1 MAAGTLTTTGTLAT
15 NGTHLATIDRPATRV
30 LQATGGH
37 MTTTRRFTTL
47 VTEDVS
53 IAAAFV
59 REGECVA
66 FPTETVY
73 GLGADATLPGAVAR
87 IFEAKGRP
95 GDNPLIVHVADV
107 SLVETVASNVP
118 RVAQLI
124 LDRFAPGPV
133 TVILPRGERIAPQVS
148 AGRDTVGIRIPAHAT
163 ARAFL
168 LACGVPV
175 AAPSANRSG
184 RPSPT
189 TWQAVQTDL
198 DGRIPCILKGSRARV
213 GLESTVVDCTGSIP
227 LVLRAGA
234 ITLEAL
240 RAVAPGVRMAGADDP
255 AAAHSPGTRHPHY
268 APHAEVRIVDRAVEA
283 RALEAWIVE
292 RAVAP
297 PTGLAWIGL
306 GSAPAGYD
314 MVSEHA
320 DVASYAHAL
329 FDFFRRCD
337 EAEMTRIDCRPV
349 PRRGLGR
356 ALMDRIERGQQAPRP

>member
-1 MAAGTLTTTGTLAT
+1 M
-15 NGTHLATIDRPATRV
+15 ATRPN
-30 LQATGGH
+30 QSTGHPMKTPG
-37 MTTTRRFTTL
+37 RPVTL

-53 IAAAFV
+53 VAAGFV
-59 REGECVA
+59 RAGECVA

-73 GLGADATLPGAVAR
+73 GLGADATRPDAVAR

-107 SLVETVASNVP
+107 ELVETVARAVP
-118 RVAQLI
+118 DIAWAI
-124 LDRFAPGPV
+124 LGRFAPGPV

-148 AGRDTVGIRIPAHAT
+148 AGRDTVGVRIPAHAT

-168 LACGVPV
+168 AACGVPV

-198 DGRIPCILKGSRARV
+198 DGRIPCILKGARARV
-213 GLESTVVDCTGSIP
+213 GLESTVVDCTGRVP
-227 LVLRAGA
+227 LILRAGA
-234 ITLEAL
+234 VTLEAL
-240 RAVAPGVRMAGADDP
+240 RAVAPGVRSAGEDDP
-255 AAAHSPGTRHPHY
+255 ATAHSPGTRHPHY
-268 APHAEVRIVDRAVEA
+268 APLAEVRIV
-283 RALEAWIVE
+283 E
-292 RAVAP
+292 RAVDP
-297 PTGLAWIGL
+297 RPGGGWIGL

-314 MVSEHA
+314 LVSEHT

-337 EAEMTRIDCRPV
+337 EAGMTRIDCRPV

-356 ALMDRIERGQQAPRP
+356 ALMDRIERAQRASRP

>member
-1 MAAGTLTTTGTLAT
+1 MAADTLTTTGVPAT
-15 NGTHLATIDRPATRV
+15 NGTHLATIDRAAISAIESAGAR
-30 LQATGGH
+30 

-53 IAAAFV
+53 VAAAFV

-73 GLGADATLPGAVAR
+73 GLGADATRPEAVAR

-107 SLVETVASNVP
+107 SLVETVARNIP
-118 RVAQLI
+118 RVAQTI
-124 LDRFAPGPV
+124 LHRFAPGPV
-133 TVILPRGERIAPQVS
+133 TVILPRGEWIAPQVS
-148 AGRDTVGIRIPAHAT
+148 AGRDTVGVRVPAHET

-168 LACGVPV
+168 RACGVPV

-189 TWQAVQTDL
+189 TWEAVQTDL
-198 DGRIPCILKGSRARV
+198 EGRIPCILKGSRARV

-227 LVLRAGA
+227 LILRAGA

-240 RAVAPGVRMAGADDP
+240 RAVAPGVRLAGTDDP
-255 AAAHSPGTRHPHY
+255 ATAHSPGTRHPHY
-268 APHAEVRIVDRAVEA
+268 APLAEVRIVDRAVEPRIREA
-283 RALEAWIVE
+283 RIID
-292 RAVAP
+292 RAVVP
-297 PTGLAWIGL
+297 PIGLAWIGL

-314 MVSEHA
+314 LVSEHA

-337 EAEMTRIDCRPV
+337 ETGMTRIDCRPV
-349 PRRGLGR
+349 ARRGLGR
-356 ALMDRIERGQQAPRP
+356 ALMDRIERAQQASRR